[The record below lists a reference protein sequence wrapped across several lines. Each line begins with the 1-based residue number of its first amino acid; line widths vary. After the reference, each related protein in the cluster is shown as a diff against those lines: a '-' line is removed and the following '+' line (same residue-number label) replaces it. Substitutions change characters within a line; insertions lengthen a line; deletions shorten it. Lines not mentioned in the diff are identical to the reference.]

1 MFVVKTKLKI
11 LNTKAPGIKLEKT
24 IKCYKKSAGGI
35 IGQIRQNAFVSEW
48 ELACNKILAICKC
61 FSGVT
66 KLGKLNDSDSNLYHE
81 RCRRYSDVF
90 TESVPKLSIL
100 QMKREIHLN

>member
-11 LNTKAPGIKLEKT
+11 LNTEAPGIKLEKT
-24 IKCYKKSAGGI
+24 IKCSKKSAGGI

-48 ELACNKILAICKC
+48 ELACNEILAICKC

-90 TESVPKLSIL
+90 TESVQKLSIL